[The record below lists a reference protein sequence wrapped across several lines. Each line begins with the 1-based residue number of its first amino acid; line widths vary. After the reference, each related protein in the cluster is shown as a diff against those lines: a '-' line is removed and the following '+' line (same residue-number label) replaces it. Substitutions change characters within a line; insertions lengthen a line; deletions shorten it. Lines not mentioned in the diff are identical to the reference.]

1 MPLDVAAIRQEF
13 PIFERK
19 IHGKRLVFLDSA
31 ASSQK
36 PRTVIGAMMHMYMHG
51 YANVHRG
58 LYTLAEEATAAY
70 EEVRAKIA
78 RFINAPDPAEIVNV
92 RNATEGLNLVAYSW
106 GETHIHAGDRI
117 VITELEHHANLVPWQ
132 QLAHRKGAELAYI
145 PVNDAGE
152 LDLDALPPLLADGRT
167 KVVACSMM
175 SNVLGALPP
184 VKQVAEM
191 AHAAGAL
198 MVMDGAQ
205 AVPHRPVD
213 VQALGADFMAFS
225 GHKMCGPGVGILWG
239 RYELLEAMPPFLYGG
254 DMIRTVKRDYA
265 KWNDVPYKFEAG
277 TPAIA
282 EVVGLGA
289 AVDFL
294 NAIGMEAIHAHEQ
307 EIVAYALARLAELP
321 TVHVLGYSDGEHRA
335 PQERSGVVAF
345 TMDGIHPHDISAI
358 LDTEAVCVRAGHH
371 CAQPL
376 HNRFGIPASAR
387 ASFYIYNDRDDVNAL
402 VEALHKVIKTFGR

>member
-36 PRTVIGAMMHMYMHG
+36 PRAVIGAMMHTYMHG

-58 LYTLAEEATAAY
+58 LYSLAEEATAAY
-70 EEVRAKIA
+70 EDARAKIA

-106 GETHIHAGDRI
+106 GETNIHAGDRI

-132 QLAHRKGAELAYI
+132 QLAQRKGAELAYI
-145 PVNDAGE
+145 PVSDAGE
-152 LDLDALPPLLADGRT
+152 LDMDALPQLLADGRT
-167 KVVACSMM
+167 KVVACSVM

-184 VKQVAEM
+184 VTQIAAM

-198 MVMDGAQ
+198 VVMDGAQ
-205 AVPHRPVD
+205 AVPHQPVD
-213 VQALGADFMAFS
+213 VQALGADFLAFS

-239 RYELLEAMPPFLYGG
+239 RYELLEAMPPFLFGG

-282 EVVGLGA
+282 EVIGLGA

-294 NAIGMEAIHAHEQ
+294 TAIGMENIHAHEQ

-321 TVHVLGYSDGEHRA
+321 MVHVLGSGDGGHSL

-345 TMDGIHPHDISAI
+345 WMDGIHPHDISAI
-358 LDTEAVCVRAGHH
+358 LDTEGVCVRAGHH

-376 HNRFGIPASAR
+376 HDRFGVPASAR
-387 ASFYIYNDRDDVNAL
+387 ASFYIYNDKDDVDAL
-402 VEALHKVIKTFGR
+402 VEALHKVVKILGR

>member
-1 MPLDVAAIRQEF
+1 MPLDVAAIQQEF
-13 PIFERK
+13 PIFEHK
-19 IHGKRLVFLDSA
+19 INGKRLVFLDSA

-36 PRTVIGAMMHMYMHG
+36 PRAVIGAIMHTYMHG

-58 LYTLAEEATAAY
+58 LYTLAEEATEAY
-70 EEVRAKIA
+70 EEARAKIA
-78 RFINAPDPAEIVNV
+78 RFINAPDPAEIINV

-106 GETHIHAGDRI
+106 GETNIHAGDRI

-132 QLAHRKGAELAYI
+132 QLAQRKGAELAYI
-145 PVNDAGE
+145 SVNDAGE
-152 LDLDALPPLLADGRT
+152 LDLDALPLLLADGRT
-167 KVVACSMM
+167 KVVACSVM

-184 VKQVAEM
+184 AAQIADM

-198 MVMDGAQ
+198 VVMDGAQ
-205 AVPHRPVD
+205 AVPHQSVD

-239 RYELLEAMPPFLYGG
+239 RRELLEAMPPFLYGG

-265 KWNDVPYKFEAG
+265 KWNEIPYKFEAG

-282 EVVGLGA
+282 EVIGLGA

-294 NAIGMEAIHAHEQ
+294 NTIGMDAIHAHEQ
-307 EIVAYALARLAELP
+307 EIVAYALARLAEIP
-321 TVHVLGYSDGEHRA
+321 IIHVLGPGTG
-335 PQERSGVVAF
+335 ERSGVVAF
-345 TMDGIHPHDISAI
+345 WMDGIHSHDIAAI
-358 LDTEAVCVRAGHH
+358 LDTDGVCVRAGHH

-376 HNRFGIPASAR
+376 HDRFGIPASAR
-387 ASFYIYNDRDDVNAL
+387 ASFYIYNDKDDVDVL
-402 VEALHKVIKTFGR
+402 VEALRKVIKILGR